1 MSDSLIDSERSAHAS
16 PERTPAGDSD
26 VSGRSLQRRVRVGLI
41 VGALV
46 AVIIAAAG
54 IGIRM
59 HDEAAVVQWTNQQA
73 IPSVSL
79 ISPQP
84 GARMQQLVLPGNL
97 SAFYEAPIYARVNG
111 YLKNWLV
118 DIGAHVKAGQVLAN
132 IETPELDQQILQA
145 QADLRTARANL
156 QLAQITADRWHKM
169 LASQSVSQQAADEKA
184 AAYSVAQATLAA
196 DEANLERLRSMANFK
211 HVVAP
216 FDGVVTARNTD
227 VGALIDAGA
236 GRNTELFR
244 VADEHEARVYVDVPQ
259 TDAEQIHVGLSAQ
272 LELPERPGVTVPA
285 RVTDISQALSVA
297 SRTMQV
303 ELMAD
308 NSQRELLP
316 GDYVEVHF
324 DIPAPVDVLQIP
336 TTALLFR
343 KEGLQVATLDA
354 HDHVVLKSIQLAE
367 ERGAVVDVDH
377 GITRADRVIDSPPD
391 SIANGELVRVSG
403 QPSGGPVVARAATD
417 AAAPADPQP

>member
-1 MSDSLIDSERSAHAS
+1 MNDTLIH
-16 PERTPAGDSD
+16 PERGPHLPPAHPRSQTDD
-26 VSGRSLQRRVRVGLI
+26 VTGRRLQRRVRVGLL
-41 VGALV
+41 VGLV
-46 AVIIAAAG
+46 LAAG
-54 IGIRM
+54 VATLGILWRM
-59 HDEAAVVQWTNQQA
+59 HAEAAVAQWTDQA
-73 IPSVSL
+73 AVPSVSL
-79 ISPQP
+79 IKPEP
-84 GARMQQLVLPGNL
+84 GARMQELVLPGNL

-145 QADLRTARANL
+145 EADLRTARANL
-156 QLAQITADRWHKM
+156 QLAHITADRWHKM

-184 AAYSVAQATLAA
+184 AAYAVAEASVAA
-196 DEANLERLRSMANFK
+196 DEANLNRLRSMADFK

-216 FDGVVTARNTD
+216 FDGIVTARNTD

-236 GRNTELFR
+236 GHNTELFR

-259 TDAEQIHVGLSAQ
+259 TDAQQIRVGLAAR
-272 LELPERPGVTVPA
+272 LELPERPGVTLPA
-285 RVTDISQALSVA
+285 HVTDISQAVSVA

-308 NSQRELLP
+308 NSGRELLP

-324 DIPAPVDVLQIP
+324 DIPAPMHVLQIP

-343 KEGLQVATLDA
+343 KEGLQVATVDSQ
-354 HDHVVLKSIQLAE
+354 DRVVLKSIQLAE
-367 ERGAVVDVDH
+367 ERGAVVDVDQ
-377 GITRADRVIDSPPD
+377 GISAQDRVIDSPPD
-391 SIANGELVRVSG
+391 SIANGEQVRVSG
-403 QPSGGPVVARAATD
+403 GTPASDNVVAK
-417 AAAPADPQP
+417 ADPP